1 MQNFYKLKELN
12 RQFSNQVNFMM
23 KSALQTEKVERDAVK
38 IAKSYEEA
46 KAQSNFSKHK
56 MMIVITI

>member
-1 MQNFYKLKELN
+1 
-12 RQFSNQVNFMM
+12 M